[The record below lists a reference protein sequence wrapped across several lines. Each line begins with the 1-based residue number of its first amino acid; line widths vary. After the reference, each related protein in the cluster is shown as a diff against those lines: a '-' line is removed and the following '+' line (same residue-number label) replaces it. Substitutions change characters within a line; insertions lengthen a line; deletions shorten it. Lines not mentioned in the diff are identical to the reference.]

1 MADAD
6 RLAEPF
12 LFQRCRNAP
21 SRREGEKFFE
31 HFAGAGRIKGGTAMT
46 TYYESGT
53 FGGAL
58 TIGPADEFVNLHGSG
73 VMIDIFGTAISSTLT
88 DGFETVESGG
98 LDSGSTL
105 DVELTVMS
113 GGTVIDAAIQGRL
126 SVMSGGTVTGST
138 MDGLLNVSSG
148 GTVIGLTVTPGNWLN
163 NYTLAGEAIGVTL
176 DSGTNETISS
186 GGVAIGTTVSNSTV
200 VVSSGGIDSG
210 ATLYGR
216 SVETVASGGEAIDAT
231 VLSGATL
238 ALAGGAIVSGYTI
251 ASGGTLRLL
260 NYTLSGFTVSNGVV
274 LDDMGTVFDTIVE
287 SGGTLSIENWGGGAA
302 LASGVVVESGG
313 TISMGGGT
321 VSGLTVESGGVD
333 IVNFGTTVG
342 TTVLGGANEYVLGGA
357 VRGTNISSG
366 GVETIEAGYSFNTTV
381 SGGAVEILSGVYGVS
396 SASDT
401 AVLSG
406 GELIVTTLGISL
418 DADVAG
424 TEILQGGGE
433 DYDSTIESGG
443 LHVVQ
448 GRSYDA
454 VLSAGGEEI
463 VSSGGRSIFTTV
475 SSGGIEIVSSG
486 GAATDLIVSSGGIA
500 VVSSGGSEDL
510 TVLAGGYEL
519 IASGGFMSGATISA
533 GTLELASGAS
543 VLIPSVVEFSG
554 GGTLLLDA
562 SANFHGLVAGFG
574 SSDQID
580 LRDVAF
586 VSATKKGSTTVLSLT
601 EPVNTMSGTL
611 TVTDGV
617 HAASIQLLGQYTASE
632 FTAAS
637 DGHGGTLI
645 TFTSA
650 TSTTGG
656 HGHGN
661 AIASPVTS

>member
-31 HFAGAGRIKGGTAMT
+31 HFACAGRIKGGTAMT

-98 LDSGSTL
+98 LDSGSPGE
-105 DVELTVMS
+105 VELTVMS
-113 GGTVIDAAIQGRL
+113 GGTGIDAAIQGRL
-126 SVMSGGTVTGST
+126 SVMSGGTVTSST

-186 GGVAIGTTVSNSTV
+186 GGV
-200 VVSSGGIDSG
+200 
-210 ATLYGR
+210 
-216 SVETVASGGEAIDAT
+216 AIDAT

-366 GVETIEAGYSFNTTV
+366 GVESIEAGYSFNTTV
-381 SGGAVEILSGVYGVS
+381 SGGAVEVLSGVSGVS

-401 AVLSG
+401 TVLSG
-406 GELIVTTLGISL
+406 GELIVATGAVAL
-418 DADVAG
+418 DAVVAG
-424 TEILQGGGE
+424 TEILQGSGE

-448 GRSYDA
+448 YRSEFTA
-454 VLSAGGEEI
+454 LSGGAEEI
-463 VSSGGRSIFTTV
+463 VSSGGMAISTTV
-475 SSGGIEIVSSG
+475 NSGAIEIVSSG
-486 GAATDLIVSSGGIA
+486 GAATGLTISSGGIA
-500 VVSSGGSEDL
+500 VVSRGG
-510 TVLAGGYEL
+510 
-519 IASGGFMSGATISA
+519 
-533 GTLELASGAS
+533 
-543 VLIPSVVEFSG
+543 
-554 GGTLLLDA
+554 
-562 SANFHGLVAGFG
+562 
-574 SSDQID
+574 
-580 LRDVAF
+580 
-586 VSATKKGSTTVLSLT
+586 
-601 EPVNTMSGTL
+601 
-611 TVTDGV
+611 
-617 HAASIQLLGQYTASE
+617 
-632 FTAAS
+632 
-637 DGHGGTLI
+637 
-645 TFTSA
+645 
-650 TSTTGG
+650 
-656 HGHGN
+656 
-661 AIASPVTS
+661 